1 MDYVKLF
8 PSLYTGL
15 RRESDDIATIPSFAI
30 VEEKSQF
37 LINIIANIT
46 NKTDNE
52 IISFIQ
58 KYHTTFLNYNLFTE
72 SDLSR
77 SSMQRLFTNVK
88 FLNLFF
94 NMIGKLNLD
103 QFEIGFLNRIVY
115 DYWSLPEKDND
126 VYNILLQISSYIN
139 NNMIIKLSSKMGVNE
154 AKILAMIAASTNKD
168 DIKVHRINRF
178 LVNCD
183 NPVLDEQSM
192 IDIMFFLYE
201 KFLYPIIYT
210 LLETKSCCI
219 SEDNLPQ
226 YYKLLNAIITILL
239 SMPSDKI
246 TTVLTEY
253 GYLISSGKVTPII
266 ELKKIND
273 ARLKSI
279 IDTIETNPLIKEI
292 P

>member
-37 LINIIANIT
+37 LINMIANIT
-46 NKTDNE
+46 NKSDNE
-52 IISFIQ
+52 ITLFIQ
-58 KYHTTFLNYNLFTE
+58 KYHTAFLNYSLFTE

-77 SSMQRLFTNVK
+77 SSMQRLFTNAK

-183 NPVLDEQSM
+183 NPVFNEQSM

-219 SEDNLPQ
+219 SEDNFPQ

-273 ARLKSI
+273 VRLRSI